1 MQRPRVVAVF
11 LSTVI
16 AAVAVMATMGGLVL
30 WFGETLNPVRAWWSL
45 ELALGG
51 VAVALAIMAVLHVGL
66 LAGEAFS
73 AAAVRR
79 RAGEWELAWVRGAS
93 GEAQPSVRRR
103 DLVAASEA
111 AAAVLR
117 ELTGEAAVAVRLALH
132 ETGITANDIAV
143 ASRVRGSRG
152 WRRAVSVHG
161 GGWPSR
167 RATAALQRL
176 AWQAPAEALPLFLQ
190 AATSNELAHAR
201 AALLGTCR
209 CLGEAPHES
218 DLVSAVIEVI
228 TAHVGMAERAGV
240 ARPFLAGVLTNA
252 GDGTL
257 AVCEELLASDLPEP
271 IKAAALDALAIMQP
285 EGAVAVVS
293 SALLEGLTG
302 EALAAALRTLAAIG
316 VAPEECQTVILAATH
331 HEDEGVRVQAAH
343 ALASVPP
350 ESGLPTLW
358 RLLGDTSFEVRLAA
372 AKAARDSGTKGWQM
386 LLAAI
391 ELHPDR
397 FARDSARIA
406 SWGDGDPAA
415 AASGTPL
422 SAAATLP
429 AQAQA

>member
-1 MQRPRVVAVF
+1 
-11 LSTVI
+11 
-16 AAVAVMATMGGLVL
+16 
-30 WFGETLNPVRAWWSL
+30 
-45 ELALGG
+45 
-51 VAVALAIMAVLHVGL
+51 
-66 LAGEAFS
+66 
-73 AAAVRR
+73 
-79 RAGEWELAWVRGAS
+79 
-93 GEAQPSVRRR
+93 
-103 DLVAASEA
+103 
-111 AAAVLR
+111 
-117 ELTGEAAVAVRLALH
+117 
-132 ETGITANDIAV
+132 
-143 ASRVRGSRG
+143 
-152 WRRAVSVHG
+152 
-161 GGWPSR
+161 
-167 RATAALQRL
+167 
-176 AWQAPAEALPLFLQ
+176 
-190 AATSNELAHAR
+190 
-201 AALLGTCR
+201 
-209 CLGEAPHES
+209 LGEAPHES